1 VAGCGSAAIR
11 ARVCALIEA
20 NLECAFRESL
30 HVHVMVPVPETRPGR
45 VLQPRNAAHLSD
57 VASHSDAIM
66 LGCCAHVPTNA
77 QDAVRPAAQWE
88 LSDGCLYLLREAA
101 RLWPDEPLLVARWLP
116 TLARLAELTS
126 LRLFVEHIWKVLPD
140 IARSVGA
147 ERARAALP
155 HFWRPFLAARATSQL
170 VKGTATFAVHDV
182 ATLIGVADDAAALSL
197 ALRGHA
203 AADADVDADARAALA
218 DVIAL
223 SPAGKA
229 ASAPVRHFDFD

>member
-1 VAGCGSAAIR
+1 
-11 ARVCALIEA
+11 
-20 NLECAFRESL
+20 
-30 HVHVMVPVPETRPGR
+30 
-45 VLQPRNAAHLSD
+45 
-57 VASHSDAIM
+57 
-66 LGCCAHVPTNA
+66 
-77 QDAVRPAAQWE
+77 
-88 LSDGCLYLLREAA
+88 LLREAA